1 MQTIGRYQL
10 QEKLGQGGM
19 GVVYRAFDSL
29 IERVVAI
36 KVISSP
42 IEPNPEMRERFFRE
56 ARAAGQLSH
65 KNIITIH
72 DLGEHEG
79 QPYLAMEYLDGE
91 DLQRRLRRPEKM
103 SLSRKLDLAIDI
115 CEGLEYAHS
124 RGVVHRDVKP
134 ANIFITER
142 GTVKVLDFGLARL
155 VTSQLTNTNMLM
167 GTLNYMAPEQV
178 RGERADQRSDIFS
191 VGVVIY
197 ELLSGKKAFEG
208 DSFAS
213 TLYKILQEVPEPLWK
228 IDSTL
233 PRELIAIVERSLAKP
248 KDERYQQMSEL
259 RADLVTYRQILHA
272 DSIVTGP
279 VSVPSRPSSD
289 AKRLSTVDAD
299 LTQPVDAAI
308 TPTPGGPGSGG
319 PGSGG
324 PGSGGPGSG
333 GPGTGG
339 PGTGGPGTPG
349 PRTPGPGTGG
359 PGSGGPAL
367 AVPASGGVP
376 TTELSAA
383 QSRLPLIATIG
394 VAILAIVV
402 VWMWIAERRST
413 PQPPPTTAT
422 APEAPVDPTAAA
434 LRQARAS
441 LEAKDYASAQKFAE
455 AILVTVPD
463 QAEARK
469 IRDTARDQLVQAA
482 LRTAQEHLAAG
493 DFAEA
498 SRAAGTV
505 LALDPGNAEAKRI
518 TEQGSVRERT
528 RAADEGRARMN
539 EARASALAAGAT
551 RLAPAAFRA
560 ATRVDQDAL
569 RLYKAGRLSEAMS
582 RFYEASGLY
591 RSAET
596 TANSEAALQRST
608 SAQPHTQPATPPAS
622 PPSIPPPSA
631 SPAVPAPTVEAP
643 QETAKPQ
650 VTAPVTPAPQP
661 AAKPPEPLPPPPAAP
676 APSTRPLPSPPVAQ
690 PLDLPARSPTAE
702 ERIQELLS
710 RYKSAMESRS
720 LEDLKRIWPG
730 LGGAQLDAL
739 RRQFQEASSIS
750 VDVIDPHIQLT
761 GATGTSATVTF
772 TRHYVVTFSGQSKPE
787 QSDSRTVMEVR
798 RNGNAWVIDSM
809 RFR

>member
-1 MQTIGRYQL
+1 M
-10 QEKLGQGGM
+10 
-19 GVVYRAFDSL
+19 
-29 IERVVAI
+29 
-36 KVISSP
+36 
-42 IEPNPEMRERFFRE
+42 
-56 ARAAGQLSH
+56 
-65 KNIITIH
+65 
-72 DLGEHEG
+72 
-79 QPYLAMEYLDGE
+79 
-91 DLQRRLRRPEKM
+91 
-103 SLSRKLDLAIDI
+103 
-115 CEGLEYAHS
+115 
-124 RGVVHRDVKP
+124 
-134 ANIFITER
+134 
-142 GTVKVLDFGLARL
+142 
-155 VTSQLTNTNMLM
+155 
-167 GTLNYMAPEQV
+167 
-178 RGERADQRSDIFS
+178 
-191 VGVVIY
+191 
-197 ELLSGKKAFEG
+197 
-208 DSFAS
+208 
-213 TLYKILQEVPEPLWK
+213 
-228 IDSTL
+228 
-233 PRELIAIVERSLAKP
+233 
-248 KDERYQQMSEL
+248 
-259 RADLVTYRQILHA
+259 
-272 DSIVTGP
+272 
-279 VSVPSRPSSD
+279 
-289 AKRLSTVDAD
+289 
-299 LTQPVDAAI
+299 
-308 TPTPGGPGSGG
+308 
-319 PGSGG
+319 
-324 PGSGGPGSG
+324 
-333 GPGTGG
+333 
-339 PGTGGPGTPG
+339 
-349 PRTPGPGTGG
+349 
-359 PGSGGPAL
+359 
-367 AVPASGGVP
+367 P

-422 APEAPVDPTAAA
+422 APAAPVDPTAAV

-608 SAQPHTQPATPPAS
+608 PAQPHTQPATPPAS

>member
-79 QPYLAMEYLDGE
+79 QPYLAMEYLEGE
-91 DLQRRLRRPEKM
+91 DLQRRLHRPEKM
-103 SLSRKLDLAIDI
+103 SLSRKLDLAVEI

-142 GTVKVLDFGLARL
+142 GSVKVLDFGLARL
-155 VTSQLTNTNMLM
+155 MTSQLTNTNMLM

-233 PRELIAIVERSLAKP
+233 PRELIAIVERALAKP
-248 KDERYQQMSEL
+248 KDERYQTMGDL
-259 RADLVTYRQILHA
+259 RADLATYRQILNA

-279 VSVPSRPSSD
+279 VAIPTRPASDAPRPSG
-289 AKRLSTVDAD
+289 LDAD
-299 LTQPVDAAI
+299 LTQPMVS
-308 TPTPGGPGSGG
+308 TPVSPSAFGGPGSGG
-319 PGSGG
+319 PGSGS

-333 GPGTGG
+333 GRG
-339 PGTGGPGTPG
+339 PAT
-349 PRTPGPGTGG
+349 
-359 PGSGGPAL
+359 PGSGGQL
-367 AVPASGGVP
+367 AVPGSGGAVP
-376 TTELSAA
+376 TTPLPVPAS
-383 QSRLPLIATIG
+383 SRLSLVITGA
-394 VAILAIVV
+394 VLLAIVG
-402 VWMWIAERRST
+402 VWIWVAQRKPASV
-413 PQPPPTTAT
+413 QPPPTVAT
-422 APEAPVDPTAAA
+422 APAAPVDPNAAA
-434 LRQARAS
+434 IQQARTA
-441 LEAKDYASAQKFAE
+441 LESKDFASAQRIAE
-455 AILVTVPD
+455 AVLTRTPD
-463 QAEARK
+463 HAEARR
-469 IRDTARDQLVQAA
+469 IRDTARDTQIKASLQE
-482 LRTAQEHLAAG
+482 AQDSLASG
-493 DFAEA
+493 DFAGA
-498 SRAAGTV
+498 SRAAGNV
-505 LALDPGNAEAKRI
+505 LALDPANDEAKRI
-518 TEQGSVRERT
+518 VEQGGAREKT
-528 RAADEGRARMN
+528 RAADEARARMN
-539 EARASALAAGAT
+539 EARSGAQAAGAT
-551 RLAPAAFRA
+551 RYAPAAFRA
-560 ATRVDQDAL
+560 ATRADQDAQ
-569 RLYKAGRLSEAMS
+569 RLYKSGRLSEAMS

-591 RSAET
+591 HSAEA
-596 TANSEAALQRST
+596 TARSEASQQQAAQQQTPPPTRT
-608 SAQPHTQPATPPAS
+608 APAQPPVA
-622 PPSIPPPSA
+622 PPPTIPSST

-643 QETAKPQ
+643 QESRPLPAPPP
-650 VTAPVTPAPQP
+650 PVTPAPQP
-661 AAKPPEPLPPPPAAP
+661 VKPQEPPPSRSQPTSSAP
-676 APSTRPLPSPPVAQ
+676 P

-702 ERIQELLS
+702 ERIQELLA

-720 LEDLKRIWPG
+720 LEDMRRVWPSLAG
-730 LGGAQLDAL
+730 VQLDAL
-739 RRQFQEASSIS
+739 RRQFQEAQSIS
-750 VDVIDPHIQLT
+750 VDVIDPHIQLS
-761 GATGTSATVTF
+761 GPSATNATVTF
-772 TRHYVVTFSGQSKPE
+772 LRHYVVTFAGQSKPE

-798 RNGNAWVIDSM
+798 RNGNAWVIDSI

>member
-178 RGERADQRSDIFS
+178 RGERADHRSDIFS

-289 AKRLSTVDAD
+289 AKRLSAVDAD
-299 LTQPVDAAI
+299 LTQPVDTPI
-308 TPTPGGPGSGG
+308 TPPSGG

-324 PGSGGPGSG
+324 PGSGR
-333 GPGTGG
+333 

-349 PRTPGPGTGG
+349 PGSGG
-359 PGSGGPAL
+359 PGSGPAL
-367 AVPASGGVP
+367 AVPGSGGVP
-376 TTELSAA
+376 STASMPAP
-383 QSRLPLIATIG
+383 SRLPLIATVG
-394 VAILAIVV
+394 VAALAIVV
-402 VWMWIAERRST
+402 VWMWIAQRRST
-413 PQPPPTTAT
+413 PQPPPAT
-422 APEAPVDPTAAA
+422 AATPEAPVDPTAAA

-455 AILVTVPD
+455 AILVTAPD
-463 QAEARK
+463 QAEARQ
-469 IRDTARDQLVQAA
+469 IRDTARDQQVQAA

-498 SRAAGTV
+498 SRAAGAV

-528 RAADEGRARMN
+528 RAADEGRTRMN
-539 EARASALAAGAT
+539 EARVSALAAGAT
-551 RLAPAAFRA
+551 RMAPAAFRA
-560 ATRVDQDAL
+560 ATRVDQDAQ

-608 SAQPHTQPATPPAS
+608 PPAPHTAPATPPAS
-622 PPSIPPPSA
+622 PPSIPPPST
-631 SPAVPAPTVEAP
+631 SPTVPAPTVDAP
-643 QETAKPQ
+643 EETAKPQ
-650 VTAPVTPAPQP
+650 VTAPATPAPPP
-661 AAKPPEPLPPPPAAP
+661 ATKPPEPLPPPPAAP

-772 TRHYVVTFSGQSKPE
+772 TRHYVVTFSGQARPE